1 MLLIVAAAAAFSS
14 PPADTYRFGGG
25 QAWIAQGASQD
36 CAHEHYTCAVV
47 AFGKHDTE
55 AALFELQAAARE
67 HDVRA
72 MREIGLMYL
81 RGDVLRRDN
90 AAAVGWFYEAAMAGD
105 HESMRLLGLAFQQGV
120 GVRRDKDLAAY
131 WLIRAAVRR

>member
-1 MLLIVAAAAAFSS
+1 MLLIVAAAAALS
-14 PPADTYRFGGG
+14 PPPSDTYRFGGG
-25 QAWIAQGASQD
+25 QAWIAEGASQD

-55 AALFELQAAARE
+55 TALVELQAAARDR
-67 HDVRA
+67 DVRA

-81 RGDVLRRDN
+81 RGDVFRRDN

-105 HESMRLLGLAFQQGV
+105 RESMRLLGLAFQRGI
-120 GVRRDKDLAAY
+120 GVRRDRDLAAY
-131 WLIRAAVRR
+131 WLTRAAVRR